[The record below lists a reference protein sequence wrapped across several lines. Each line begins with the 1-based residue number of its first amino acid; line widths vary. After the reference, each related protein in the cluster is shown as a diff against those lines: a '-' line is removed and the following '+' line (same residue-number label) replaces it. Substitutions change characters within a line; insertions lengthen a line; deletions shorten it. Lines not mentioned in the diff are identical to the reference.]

1 LNSKRKHIKQLSEP
15 EIIELAKT
23 DQKYFGE
30 LYNTYFQRIFRF
42 VYKRLGGNEEV
53 ANDLTQQT
61 FIKAMANIAKYE
73 DRGLPFSSWLFRIAQ
88 NEVSM
93 FFRAQKNGYTVEI
106 EDWRMKDLCT
116 EGNILGYMTQEDQE
130 KLVGLLNE
138 MEQEHLDLIELRF
151 FQEMS
156 FKEIAEIYNIT
167 EANAKMRVYRILEKL
182 KNKWT
187 ASL

>member
-1 LNSKRKHIKQLSEP
+1 
-15 EIIELAKT
+15 
-23 DQKYFGE
+23 
-30 LYNTYFQRIFRF
+30 
-42 VYKRLGGNEEV
+42 
-53 ANDLTQQT
+53 
-61 FIKAMANIAKYE
+61 
-73 DRGLPFSSWLFRIAQ
+73 
-88 NEVSM
+88 
-93 FFRAQKNGYTVEI
+93 
-106 EDWRMKDLCT
+106 
-116 EGNILGYMTQEDQE
+116 
-130 KLVGLLNE
+130 